1 MKIISISLIQEWI
14 AVNPPKGSSWL
25 NRNVLMLAIQK
36 CPLQWIKLSVWVFL
50 GNLTFILFLSIMLH
64 EKAEKRSSKDCLQP
78 LNVHNLR
85 IPSPCPL
92 PAPMQAFFP
101 SPASVSQVKSE
112 TSRWGGESKGWG
124 LRLCLEIVIN

>member
-1 MKIISISLIQEWI
+1 
-14 AVNPPKGSSWL
+14 
-25 NRNVLMLAIQK
+25 
-36 CPLQWIKLSVWVFL
+36 
-50 GNLTFILFLSIMLH
+50 MLH

-92 PAPMQAFFP
+92 PAPSHACFGINLLGEGGSFAGGGGRPPPPASIFP
-101 SPASVSQVKSE
+101 SPASGCQVKSE

-124 LRLCLEIVIN
+124 LQLATMT